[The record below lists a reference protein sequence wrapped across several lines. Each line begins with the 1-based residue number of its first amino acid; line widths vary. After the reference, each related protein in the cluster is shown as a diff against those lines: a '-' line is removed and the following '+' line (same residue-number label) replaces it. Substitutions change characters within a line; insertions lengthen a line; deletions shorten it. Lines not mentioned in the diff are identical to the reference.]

1 MLRERSPTPSPPCVI
16 VPRRLGGG
24 KSRVAAAAS
33 RCGPHRGA
41 GRVERGVI
49 PGEVPPQVGSEAG

>member
-33 RCGPHRGA
+33 GCGPHAFGRGIE
-41 GRVERGVI
+41 GGVI